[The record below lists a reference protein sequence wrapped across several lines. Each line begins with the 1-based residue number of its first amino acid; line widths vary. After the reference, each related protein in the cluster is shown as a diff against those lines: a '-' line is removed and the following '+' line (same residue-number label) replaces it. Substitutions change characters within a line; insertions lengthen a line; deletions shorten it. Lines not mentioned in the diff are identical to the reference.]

1 MADDRPAD
9 TTTDAVAGLQ
19 AQVDDLRSTLLA
31 RVSRCPTGTIE
42 ATILAAAKADTLI
55 LDGSTKNRADYA
67 VLWQW
72 VQDNSL
78 VVAGGFGAGDG
89 STTFVLPDFRG
100 CVLSGADT
108 TNPLL
113 AKFGSATYTAAQL
126 PSHTHTVADHTPH
139 DHVSLGTNGAGAHH
153 HGINNDGNHGGHL
166 PATPFGAASGV
177 ALDLAGSAGQGASAP
192 GNHSHLGGTGTDGD
206 HTHVVDIQT
215 ASAGPHTVGA
225 SGTGT
230 STSLRPPSISVNFLI
245 WT

>member
-42 ATILAAAKADTLI
+42 ATILATPKADTLI
-55 LDGSTKNRADYA
+55 LNGAAVSRTTYA

-72 VQDNSL
+72 VTDNSL

-100 CVLSGADT
+100 YVLSGADA

-113 AKFGSATYTAAQL
+113 AKFGSATYTAANL
-126 PSHTHTVADHTPH
+126 PSHTHTVAAHDPH
-139 DHVSLGTNGAGAHH
+139 DHVSNGTNGAGAHH
-153 HGINNDGNHGGHL
+153 HGINNDGNHDGHGAGGTVLTPSGSFYGVL
-166 PATPFGAASGV
+166 PGNPT
-177 ALDLAGSAGQGASAP
+177 AP
-192 GNHSHLGGTGTDGD
+192 GNHSHFGGTGTDGD

-230 STSLRPPSISVNFLI
+230 SASLRPPSISVNFLI